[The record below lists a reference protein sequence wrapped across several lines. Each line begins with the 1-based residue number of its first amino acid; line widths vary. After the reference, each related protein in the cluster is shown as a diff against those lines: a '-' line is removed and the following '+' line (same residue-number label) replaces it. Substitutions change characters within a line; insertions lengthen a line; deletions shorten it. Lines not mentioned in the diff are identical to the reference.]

1 MAVDARLRRRTAD
14 AARHAGEWSITTTTY
29 GLGGDRSADNIRLM
43 CSCHNA
49 YMAELDYGK
58 EKMDPYRRSADR
70 VREPQPSF
78 DYEREKKSRF
88 PREMG
93 MVGPHCELTAWLSL

>member
-1 MAVDARLRRRTAD
+1 MAGSARLNHD
-14 AARHAGEWSITTTTY
+14 EPY

-78 DYEREKKSRF
+78 DYSRF
-88 PREMG
+88 TPTDA
-93 MVGPHCELTAWLSL
+93 VLYSLLPWTSA

>member
-1 MAVDARLRRRTAD
+1 
-14 AARHAGEWSITTTTY
+14 
-29 GLGGDRSADNIRLM
+29 M

-58 EKMDPYRRSADR
+58 EKMEQYRRSADR

-78 DYEREKKSRF
+78 DYRLDGGREKKLVNL
-88 PREMG
+88 MID
-93 MVGPHCELTAWLSL
+93 